1 MKVWSMKILFTRI
14 IHHSLFIHA
23 AKPTIN
29 HSWKYSFFWSFL
41 IDNDIEEK
49 KNLRAAF
56 VPEGCPCHFIANINR
71 NSNILS
77 DLSFYSLPLATAS
90 SIVQIKYKHVKW
102 WVITIHVYSLY
113 YSLITSNYFLLTRKS
128 LILAPK
134 RA

>member
-29 HSWKYSFFWSFL
+29 HSWKYSFFWSFF
-41 IDNDIEEK
+41 IDIPEK
-49 KNLRAAF
+49 TNLRAAF
-56 VPEGCPCHFIANINR
+56 VLEGCPCHFIANINR